1 MSQATTIAA
10 QGEAKADFNLARF
23 SVALDANRDS
33 VPAAKADLK
42 KKVEEFK
49 AALETVKTKLDLEVV
64 KNSVVSSSNVQEQ
77 WDYNGNKRV
86 SNGYTATYSYSFQ
99 IDDLEKVS
107 KVYDALTSLKQVRV
121 GSPQYSI
128 NERTREKLNKKALK
142 HAFEKVTDRLETEC
156 NILGLTPSDFE
167 IYSWETGYSDS
178 RRSDRVASA
187 APARAMAFAAAAHD
201 GAESAIGGS
210 AYDADDSLELVAGQA
225 TVTVNLEV
233 GYARKANT
241 TQTVKAEV
249 VKKDEARVPNPKQP
263 APPGFA
269 V

>member
-23 SVALDANRDS
+23 SVALDATRDS

-49 AALETVKTKLDLEVV
+49 AALETVKTKLDLEWV
-64 KNSVVSSSNVQEQ
+64 KNSVTSSSNVQEQ
-77 WDYNGNKRV
+77 WDYSGKQRQ
-86 SNGYTATYSYSFQ
+86 SLGYTATYNYSFQ
-99 IDDLEKVS
+99 IDDLDKVS
-107 KVYDALTSLKQVRV
+107 KVYDALTSLSQVRV

-128 NERTREKLNKKALK
+128 NEKTREKLNKKALK

-178 RRSDRVASA
+178 RRSDRVAGA
-187 APARAMAFAAAAHD
+187 APARAMAFAATASHD
-201 GAESAIGGS
+201 EAVGGALSFNE
-210 AYDADDSLELVAGQA
+210 DDSLELVAGQA
-225 TVTVNLEV
+225 TVHVNLEV
-233 GYARKANT
+233 GYARKSNT
-241 TQTVKAEV
+241 AQVVKAEV
-249 VKKDEARVPNPKQP
+249 VGKGNGTQTSAT
-263 APPGFA
+263 A
-269 V
+269 